1 MVKESR
7 TRLTPPPPPPP
18 LAICGSVAAAARLVL
33 PALLLTALAGAFA
46 DSALAHPDNCGSGK
60 TKAIVGGQCV
70 ETKYLGMVDFCLR
83 KIRAEGLNGE
93 YWTSTK
99 RCYPVEP
106 GGGFDLPPHSWCH
119 PFKGVDAYR
128 RTACEWDGI
137 YSPADIC
144 RIPATDPRSYDTA
157 NHRPN
162 CTAPEA
168 PRNVQLRLN
177 RLRGLPALFVSWEAA
192 TNDGGSDISRYVVES
207 SVSPF
212 TNWSPVDSGVREVSP
227 DLTYKFRVA
236 AVNGVG
242 PGAWAESE
250 SYRTAS
256 PEVPTKLTVHRSGNA
271 RALIVSW
278 EPPEGGSVDDYHI
291 ERKRDGSPSFLV
303 IGNRLTILS
312 HTDSDVVPGRHY
324 QYRVC
329 SRNFFGTGA
338 CAATGRHY
346 LDSVST
352 GTLPE
357 PTGNLEVHCR
367 DYGGAVGFG
376 LPANSRVCSSFSYGD
391 GTAILC
397 NIRNANSEGGNLAEC
412 RPIFQHIYDCWL
424 QGKAAQTATECAG
437 TGCPAGTTLVD
448 EVCGR
453 TLPSCPSG
461 EHVNHLGECAM
472 DFDCAALNRFQK
484 NPAECRGCLAD
495 YFPAGS
501 STGPC
506 VREIRVSLSF
516 SAGGVVEAS
525 REGDSEVFHGEA
537 VPYGATVNF
546 AAQPEDGYY
555 FVGWGGVCGAAS
567 GSSCAVTMTLASSP
581 VRGDFACV
589 DFHEAARTGHLAGV
603 SCNLDSGA
611 NANTLNAQMQTP
623 LALAAANGYAAAARL
638 LINAG
643 GHYGEACES
652 DEVVN
657 PDSASPPCLGTESV
671 SIVFSAGGTVSA
683 SWGGGLDLGS
693 GGLVA
698 TGATVT
704 FSAMAEDGYRFSMW
718 TGACAGDADSD
729 LQCAFA
735 VTMDATVGAV
745 FGCADFHASA
755 RDGVLAGVAC
765 NLDAGADADAVNGDA
780 DAPLHLAAAGGWL
793 AVVNTLLA
801 RNADVNAPDGSGE
814 TPLSRARAAGRE
826 AVALRL
832 IAAGGHYGTPCAPPD
847 RVNPASSS
855 PPCLDYVLVSVAA
868 SAGGTVSVSWSEDS
882 DVRAGEGI
890 LGGATVTFSALPEAG
905 YSLSLWGGICEGAAA
920 DADCVRAVATDATVS
935 VLFSCTDLHAA
946 AAAGDSARVASCVLA
961 GADVNAPDESGKTP
975 LHLAAGE
982 GHLEAVRELL
992 TLGATLNASDD
1003 DGDTPLTEALDGGHV
1018 EIFDLL
1024 AAAGGMHEGAEC
1036 GVSEVPNPD
1045 GKTPPCVSCGTDE
1058 IISDGVCES
1067 CGLGEVVSGGVCECD
1082 SSHRRINEICVH
1094 ETESLPEDRTT
1105 CADVFGG
1112 DWVDLS
1118 AAHGVGKGV
1127 CSGVDINDTFCLAG
1141 TGSALP
1147 CLGLFNHVRS
1157 CNLLGRPALDPF
1169 HCGKSCAGG
1178 KASGARCLE
1187 SE

>member
-1 MVKESR
+1 M
-7 TRLTPPPPPPP
+7 
-18 LAICGSVAAAARLVL
+18 
-33 PALLLTALAGAFA
+33 
-46 DSALAHPDNCGSGK
+46 
-60 TKAIVGGQCV
+60 

-137 YSPADIC
+137 YSPADVC

-168 PRNVQLRLN
+168 PRNVQVRAKSVSGGLVAFDVSW
-177 RLRGLPALFVSWEAA
+177 GLPAR
-192 TNDGGSDISRYVVES
+192 DGGSNISHYALERSE
-207 SVSPF
+207 SPF
-212 TNWSPVDSGVREVSP
+212 TNWTEVLTGFSGGGGALRFQDRYDLATGVPPNRDYKYRVRASN
-227 DLTYKFRVA
+227 L
-236 AVNGVG
+236 VG
-242 PGAWAESE
+242 AGPWTESE
-250 SYRTAS
+250 PYRTATTG
-256 PEVPTKLTVHRSGNA
+256 PPTGLTVHRSGDA
-271 RALIVSW
+271 RELIVSW
-278 EPPEGGSVDDYHI
+278 GPPEGGGADQYEVKRIGHAPWSPFSSRRVDSSTVSI
-291 ERKRDGSPSFLV
+291 
-303 IGNRLTILS
+303 
-312 HTDSDVVPGRHY
+312 TDSDVAPGNYFQY
-324 QYRVC
+324 QVRA
-329 SRNFFGTGA
+329 RNIFGNSEWA
-338 CAATGRHY
+338 ETGRLY
-346 LDSVST
+346 LD
-352 GTLPE
+352 
-357 PTGNLEVHCR
+357 
-367 DYGGAVGFG
+367 A
-376 LPANSRVCSSFSYGD
+376 ASSFPDPSESAWTGSPEELCQAFGGEYVNPGGGRICQGLSYGN
-391 GTAILC
+391 GEAIVC
-397 NIRNANSEGGNLAEC
+397 PVRNNENMRLWDC
-412 RPIFQHIYDCWL
+412 RPIFQHIYDCA
-424 QGKAAQTATECAG
+424 QDGKTAQTATECSAS
-437 TGCPAGTTLVD
+437 GCPSGSALFAAQCVRIFQ
-448 EVCGR
+448 EC
-453 TLPSCPSG
+453 SSG

-611 NANTLNAQMQTP
+611 SANTLNAQMQTP

-704 FSAMAEDGYRFSMW
+704 FSAAADRDGGHVFEMW
-718 TGACAGDADSD
+718 TGGCADDADSD

-735 VTMDATVGAV
+735 VTMDVTVGAV
-745 FGCADFHASA
+745 FGCVDFHASA
-755 RDGVLAGVAC
+755 RDGILAGVAC

-793 AVVNTLLA
+793 AVVSTLLA

-905 YSLSLWGGICEGAAA
+905 YSLSLWGGICEGAAT

-982 GHLEAVRELL
+982 GHLEAVQKLL

-1003 DGDTPLTEALDGGHV
+1003 DGDTPLTEALDGGHA
-1018 EIFDLL
+1018 EIFNLL
-1024 AAAGGMHEGAEC
+1024 AAAGGKHEGAEC

-1058 IISDGVCES
+1058 IISDGICKS
-1067 CGLGEVVSGGVCECD
+1067 CGLGEVVSGGACECD

-1105 CADVFGG
+1105 CAEIFGG

-1118 AAHGVGKGV
+1118 AEHGVGKGV

-1147 CLGLFNHVRS
+1147 CLGLFDHVRS
-1157 CNLLGRPALDPF
+1157 CNLLGRPALDPW
-1169 HCGKSCAGG
+1169 HCGAACPGG

-1187 SE
+1187 

>member
-1 MVKESR
+1 M
-7 TRLTPPPPPPP
+7 
-18 LAICGSVAAAARLVL
+18 
-33 PALLLTALAGAFA
+33 
-46 DSALAHPDNCGSGK
+46 
-60 TKAIVGGQCV
+60 

-278 EPPEGGSVDDYHI
+278 EPPEGGSTESYQVLRRTGAHFVQI
-291 ERKRDGSPSFLV
+291 VASTE
-303 IGNRLTILS
+303 TLS
-312 HTDSDVVPGRHY
+312 HTDSDVSNGRFY
-324 QYRVC
+324 EYRIC
-329 SRNFFGTGA
+329 PRNLFGTGA
-338 CAATGRHY
+338 CADTEGRTY
-346 LDSVST
+346 FDSASSGALLDPSCAAST
-352 GTLPE
+352 CTLTE
-357 PTGNLEVHCR
+357 TSQLLSICMA
-367 DYGGAVGFG
+367 YGGRNSFDFVDPNRQFCFGINYDNGSPATCDLRRLREGVG
-376 LPANSRVCSSFSYGD
+376 SYPVED
-391 GTAILC
+391 
-397 NIRNANSEGGNLAEC
+397 C
-412 RPIFQHIYDCWL
+412 RPVFQHIYDCA
-424 QGKAAQTATECAG
+424 QDGKAAQSATACAG
-437 TGCPAGTTLVD
+437 SGCETGKILV
-448 EVCGR
+448 ESQCVR
-453 TLPSCPSG
+453 ALQECPSG

-589 DFHEAARTGHLAGV
+589 DFHEAARTGRLAGV

-611 NANTLNAQMQTP
+611 NANTLNAQMKTP

-657 PDSASPPCLGTESV
+657 PASASPPCLGTESV

-704 FSAMAEDGYRFSMW
+704 FSAAADRDGGHVFEMW
-718 TGACAGDADSD
+718 TGGCADDADSD

-735 VTMDATVGAV
+735 VTMDVTVGAV
-745 FGCADFHASA
+745 FGCVDFHASA

-793 AVVNTLLA
+793 AVVSTLLA

-847 RVNPASSS
+847 RVNPASAS

-868 SAGGTVSVSWSEDS
+868 SAGGTVSVSWAEDA

-982 GHLEAVRELL
+982 GHLEAVQKLL
-992 TLGATLNASDD
+992 TLGATLNASDA

-1024 AAAGGMHEGAEC
+1024 AAAGGKHEGAEC
-1036 GVSEVPNPD
+1036 GVLEVPNPD

-1067 CGLGEVVSGGVCECD
+1067 CGLGEVVSGGACECD
-1082 SSHRRINEICVH
+1082 SGHRRINEICVH
-1094 ETESLPEDRTT
+1094 ETDALPEDRTT
-1105 CADVFGG
+1105 CAEIFGG
-1112 DWVDLS
+1112 EWVDLS

-1157 CNLLGRPALDPF
+1157 CNLLGRPALDPW
-1169 HCGKSCAGG
+1169 HCAAACAGG
-1178 KASGARCLE
+1178 KASGARCLG